1 MASPRRPA
9 DRPALPPSGDRWPL
23 PTITV
28 PADRLLFRLTGTR
41 FPDPAYFGRRK
52 VYRFDAP
59 DQSYGVCYLG
69 NTLACCFL
77 EVFPPF
83 PADRGGRRFVALSQL
98 RAYYAAQIA
107 LLRPLRLAHLAGDS
121 LTTLG
126 IDLRV
131 TCGDDYDLAGA
142 WSAAIHAHA
151 ERVDGIL
158 YPSRHHEGH
167 YSVAF
172 FERAHAAVRF
182 TRWGDLGDDATPDL
196 WIELNAVLARFQ
208 VSLLTDA

>member
-121 LTTLG
+121 LTTL
-126 IDLRV
+126 
-131 TCGDDYDLAGA
+131 
-142 WSAAIHAHA
+142 A